1 MTAAAASGGRIV
13 TPIGNAN
20 PAGAACTAA
29 PPRTTCVMPI
39 DALRPGI
46 AAPPAWS
53 AAWAAAASTA
63 GLRSLVSATETD
75 SVTIGARTARTDA
88 VAPLEMSGSG
98 GDDRGVAR
106 AGPEGADQQGGSN
119 DGDGSTHG
127 LSPYRHDRRE
137 SRRHRRPCGRIGDR
151 LCGDWRSVS

>member
-1 MTAAAASGGRIV
+1 MTPDTVNDMTAAAASGGRIV

-46 AAPPAWS
+46 AAPPAWR

-98 GDDRGVAR
+98 GETAASPVPAQR
-106 AGPEGADQQGGSN
+106 APTSRTAATTG
-119 DGDGSTHG
+119 T
-127 LSPYRHDRRE
+127 DRRMAC
-137 SRRHRRPCGRIGDR
+137 HRIVMIGGNPVATQPTIAR
-151 LCGDWRSVS
+151 LCGE